1 MAIQR
6 LIHLVSLGCPKN
18 LTDSEAVLGI
28 LLTHGFR
35 LTTNPKLAEIILIN
49 TCAFLTSAVNESIQT
64 IKKYAKYKKTGHCK
78 TLAVIGCLPKRY
90 KVTSLQANELTGIV
104 DIWLGCNQLKE
115 ILSVLTRYKK
125 QDTRNKQITNY
136 KLQITHPGATLFSH
150 ETPRLKLTLPHT
162 AYVKI
167 ADGCDNHCSYCLIPS
182 IRGNYNSRP
191 INDILEE
198 VQQLSQQGVKEII
211 FIAQDTTQ
219 HPKFVELL
227 RKTCQIPS
235 IKWIRIMYT
244 HPKHI
249 TPELIKLMAKEKKIV
264 KYLDLPIQHICDNIL
279 SKMGRKTPKNKLIR
293 FIQKIRR
300 EIPGI
305 VLRTSL
311 IVGFPGETQKDFE
324 ELFNFVK
331 ETKFERLGVFEYSRE
346 AGTLANKMRGQVPA
360 PIKRKRLRTL
370 MSLQKSISEEKNKK
384 MIGKI
389 IEVLIEKV
397 TPNGC
402 LGRSYMDAPEIDG
415 SVIIT
420 GKKINP
426 GEIIKAKV
434 LEALPYDLLARP
446 VT

>member
-1 MAIQR
+1 MN
-6 LIHLVSLGCPKN
+6 LIYLLSLGCPKN

-28 LLTHGFR
+28 LLTNGFS

-49 TCAFLTSAVNESIQT
+49 TCAFLKSSVAESIQT
-64 IKKYAKYKKTGHCK
+64 IKKYSQYKKTGCCK
-78 TLAVIGCLPKRY
+78 ILAVIGCLPKRE
-90 KVTSLQANELTGIV
+90 KKPPLKEIDV
-104 DIWLGCNQLKE
+104 WLGCNQLE
-115 ILSVLTRYKK
+115 QILDLLKNPNVKI
-125 QDTRNKQITNY
+125 QNPNKIPIT
-136 KLQITHPGATLFSH
+136 KSQAKSGAILFSH
-150 ETPRLKLTLPHT
+150 NIPRLKLTPPHT

-167 ADGCDNHCSYCLIPS
+167 ADGCNNRCSYCLIPS
-182 IRGNYNSRP
+182 IRGNYHSRP
-191 INDILEE
+191 LVDVIAE
-198 VQQLSQQGVKEII
+198 VKQLAKQGVKEII
-211 FIAQDTTQ
+211 FVAQDTTQ

-227 RKTCQIPS
+227 RKTCQIPA

-249 TPELIKLMAKEKKIV
+249 TPELIKIMAKEKKIV

-293 FIQKIRR
+293 LIQKIRR

-360 PIKRKRLRTL
+360 PLKRKRLRTL
-370 MSLQKSISEEKNKK
+370 MSLQKSVSEEKNKK

-389 IEVLIEKV
+389 IEVLIDKV
-397 TPNGC
+397 TPKGSV
-402 LGRSYMDAPEIDG
+402 GRSYMDAPEIDG

-434 LEALPYDLLARP
+434 LAALPYDLLARP

>member
-1 MAIQR
+1 MDYYKNQ
-6 LIHLVSLGCPKN
+6 LIFLVSLGCPKN
-18 LTDSEAVLGI
+18 LTDSEAVMGL
-28 LLTHGFR
+28 LLTHGFQ
-35 LTTNPKLAEIILIN
+35 LTNQPQNAEIIIIN
-49 TCAFLTSAVNESIQT
+49 TCAFLTSAVNESIQA
-64 IKKYAKYKKTGHCK
+64 IKKYAKYKKTGNCK
-78 TLAVIGCLPKRY
+78 TLAVIGCLPKRE
-90 KVTSLQANELTGIV
+90 KKPPLKEIDV
-104 DIWLGCNQLKE
+104 WLGCNQLE
-115 ILSVLTRYKK
+115 QILETL
-125 QDTRNKQITNY
+125 NKDHRIQAIG
-136 KLQITHPGATLFSH
+136 KSGATLFSH
-150 ETPRLKLTLPHT
+150 NIPRLKLTLPHT
-162 AYVKI
+162 AYIKI
-167 ADGCDNHCSYCLIPS
+167 ADGCNNRCSYCLIPS
-182 IRGNYNSRP
+182 IRGNYHSRP
-191 INDILEE
+191 TNDILEE
-198 VQQLSQQGVKEII
+198 VKQLAQQGTKEII
-211 FIAQDTTQ
+211 FVAQDTTQ
-219 HPKFVELL
+219 HPKFIELL
-227 RKTCQIPS
+227 QKTCQIPA

-249 TPELIKLMAKEKKIV
+249 TPELIKIMAKEKKIV

-293 FIQKIRR
+293 LIQKIRR

-311 IVGFPGETQKDFE
+311 IVGFPGENKKDFE

-389 IEVLIEKV
+389 IEVLIDKI

-415 SVIIT
+415 SVIIA